1 VRLFLGKNQH
11 KKRAGKVSQRVDPEF
26 KPQFHKKK
34 KKGRKKKRLSYIPE
48 IPGLSFD
55 LRNLSPS
62 WKVMVRIKIE
72 IQIGNQ
78 NAIVGNRKHK
88 SG

>member
-34 KKGRKKKRLSYIPE
+34 KKEERKKDFLIFQKYQDYRLTSE
-48 IPGLSFD
+48 IFHP
-55 LRNLSPS
+55 
-62 WKVMVRIKIE
+62 
-72 IQIGNQ
+72 
-78 NAIVGNRKHK
+78 VGR
-88 SG
+88 